1 MTATLK
7 AGDSFRF
14 ADGRDGG
21 HLWFVISS
29 GQLDPVV
36 VVSVTTWRADKD
48 QNCVLEVDDHP
59 FLKHKSCIAYDL
71 AKSVSQ
77 EKLQLWI
84 ERSEL
89 QFDDPVSPEI
99 LFRLLDGAA
108 ASRRIPIKC
117 RSVLED
123 QGLI

>member
-48 QNCVLEVDDHP
+48 HNCVLEVGDHP

-84 ERSEL
+84 K
-89 QFDDPVSPEI
+89 QGEI
-99 LFRLLDGAA
+99 ALHDAATSDLIFQLLDGAA

-117 RSVLED
+117 RAVLEE

>member
-29 GQLDPVV
+29 SRLDPVV

-48 QNCVLEVDDHP
+48 QNCVLDVSEHP

-71 AKSVSQ
+71 AKCVPQ

-84 ERSEL
+84 ERGEL
-89 QFDDPVSPEI
+89 QLHDPASPEI
-99 LFRLLDGAA
+99 VFRLLDGAA

>member
-1 MTATLK
+1 MTVTLK

-36 VVSVTTWRADKD
+36 VVSVTTWRTDKD
-48 QNCVLEVDDHP
+48 QNCVLEVGDHP
-59 FLKHKSCIAYDL
+59 FVKHKSCIAFDL
-71 AKSVSQ
+71 AKCVSQ
-77 EKLQLWI
+77 EKLRLWM
-84 ERSEL
+84 ERGEIQVHDIASREL
-89 QFDDPVSPEI
+89 V
-99 LFRLLDGAA
+99 FRLLDGVA

-117 RSVLED
+117 RAVLEE

>member
-36 VVSVTTWRADKD
+36 VVSVTTWRVDKD
-48 QNCVLEVDDHP
+48 QNCVLEAGDHP

-71 AKSVSQ
+71 AKSVFQ

-84 ERSEL
+84 EHGDL
-89 QFDDPVSPEI
+89 QFHDPVSPEI

-108 ASRRIPIKC
+108 TSRRIPIKC